1 MPFHPL
7 ADLFPLPS
15 EDELRALADDIAD
28 HGLREPIVT
37 LEGQIL
43 DGRCRYLACKMAGV
57 EPRFATHDGDEPIAY
72 VFSRN
77 FHRRHLTQPQRA
89 MVAARVAN
97 LEVGANQHSQGLPI
111 GRACQLLNVSERSVA
126 RAKEILRCGSS
137 ELVQAVESGEVSLF
151 AGAKISRMAQPGQQ
165 NALKYDGA
173 DTSSALPDSGS
184 GPVSQSSIY
193 TAPPDPN
200 GRPTLKDE
208 AAQSTRH
215 LPGWIWRDV
224 IPRPGVT
231 VIVGGVGASTLGV
244 AVKIAA
250 TVCRDEDWPDY
261 SRAPRGGVFWMS
273 AVNGF
278 VEQLHPQIAAP
289 APSFNVHLMP
299 PERDEFG
306 LPIRHFGLDLD
317 RLRRRVKETAGVV
330 LVTINSLSDYVR
342 CGDVERAIEDLRQAI
357 AALDQFA
364 IENDVAIVLPCE
376 LPTRAGIAISRAVNA
391 FRAIPEIATVF
402 VASGQSK
409 LVAVK
414 LPTGNGIREF
424 SFRIRCRNSMP
435 TVVWDGLADDTISGS
450 LFDFELPT
458 ESGSM
463 TPSVDDQN
471 RGDAGGDQHA
481 SAISRTTPSP
491 PTMCEP
497 FADAVDAAK
506 AEKSDLPKATPP
518 NVTAPAADGADAGI
532 KNRSIEF
539 VCRRVIGGRPV
550 KVLRHRGHGKA
561 KKPSASK
568 HPG

>member
-1 MPFHPL
+1 MVEPRDHRQSVQPSSLGKSPDPKAPDMPFHPL

-330 LVTINSLSDYVR
+330 LVTI
-342 CGDVERAIEDLRQAI
+342 
-357 AALDQFA
+357 
-364 IENDVAIVLPCE
+364 E
-376 LPTRAGIAISRAVNA
+376 L
-391 FRAIPEIATVF
+391 
-402 VASGQSK
+402 
-409 LVAVK
+409 
-414 LPTGNGIREF
+414 
-424 SFRIRCRNSMP
+424 SFRLCP
-435 TVVWDGLADDTISGS
+435 L
-450 LFDFELPT
+450 
-458 ESGSM
+458 
-463 TPSVDDQN
+463 
-471 RGDAGGDQHA
+471 
-481 SAISRTTPSP
+481 
-491 PTMCEP
+491 
-497 FADAVDAAK
+497 
-506 AEKSDLPKATPP
+506 
-518 NVTAPAADGADAGI
+518 
-532 KNRSIEF
+532 
-539 VCRRVIGGRPV
+539 RRR
-550 KVLRHRGHGKA
+550 
-561 KKPSASK
+561 
-568 HPG
+568 